1 MVFYIGCPLWGYKE
15 WVGTFFPPRTPAN
28 AFLRL
33 YSQQLNTVEGNT
45 IFYAIPSAE
54 MIVRWRQETPDS
66 FRFCPKIPR
75 TISHD
80 SLLSQSKEATY
91 ALLERLRG
99 LGSRLGP
106 LFLQLPP
113 SFAPDQFEQL
123 HAFLSFWPSDL
134 RLAVEVRHREFF
146 GEAQAEALNRLLGDF
161 QVARVI
167 MDTRPIRVGSA
178 EEQQMLQA
186 RERKPDLPVP
196 LVSTTD
202 FIFLRYIGHPRM
214 EENRPFLDLWAKQL
228 AQWWNEGKTL
238 YVFCHCP
245 FEVHSPAICQELYQR
260 VSALVPLP
268 PLGESGQ
275 ATKNTIEQQRLF

>member
-1 MVFYIGCPLWGYKE
+1 MFYIGCPLWGYKA

-28 AFLRL
+28 AFLHV
-33 YSQQLNTVEGNT
+33 YSQRLNTVEGNT
-45 IFYAIPSAE
+45 IFYALPSAE
-54 MIVRWRQETPDS
+54 MVARWRQETPDS

-75 TISHD
+75 AISHE
-80 SLLSQSKEATY
+80 SLLSESKEAMY
-91 ALLERLRG
+91 AVLERLRG

-113 SFAPDQFEQL
+113 SFAPEQMAQL
-123 HAFLSFWPSDL
+123 RAFLAFWPSSL
-134 RLAVEVRHREFF
+134 RLAVEVRHPDFF
-146 GEAQAEALNRLLGDF
+146 REAQSEELDRLLRDF

-178 EEQQMLQA
+178 KEQREFQA
-186 RERKPDLPVP
+186 RERKPDLPVS

-202 FIFLRYIGHPRM
+202 FVFLRYIGHPRM
-214 EENRPFLDLWAKQL
+214 EENAPFLDMWAKQL

-245 FEVHSPAICQELYQR
+245 FEEHSPAICQEFYKR
-260 VSALVPLP
+260 VSELVPLP
-268 PLGESGQ
+268 PLEEFGQ
-275 ATKNTIEQQRLF
+275 TAKSSIEQQRLF